1 MLYIIVL
8 LFAVHTKFIAKI
20 DENSNHLPSDDSL
33 VTSLVTQNCEKDIK
47 IQQLLK
53 SLEEQTL
60 YSKHIKLEND
70 KIKNENEKLK
80 NNKAE
85 ALLRKSFNYDQIR
98 KLNSSANHQGWRW
111 SNGSIEK
118 AIRTRLACGYTGYN
132 YLIRELRYP
141 LPSIRTTNRR
151 LENLKLA
158 PGNY

>member
-85 ALLRKSFNYDQIR
+85 ALLIENHSIMTKFGNLIAVQIIKVGDGVTDLLR
-98 KLNSSANHQGWRW
+98 KL
-111 SNGSIEK
+111 
-118 AIRTRLACGYTGYN
+118 
-132 YLIRELRYP
+132 
-141 LPSIRTTNRR
+141 
-151 LENLKLA
+151 
-158 PGNY
+158 